1 MQSRLKHAIADAF
14 SAALIIEAAAPGKL
28 STVSGVEGVKDLNL
42 IKFALSA
49 PAIRDA
55 VIRSVNNAL
64 RGKPL
69 SLGKLVLHGV
79 RKIVRNPLI
88 RTNTALGYLML
99 SVPLSYITGLAL
111 KGNKDDLKDMTAII
125 TRHYTII
132 EEQLKKESIKH
143 FYAAVKTASE
153 GHLGKFIGIVPSV
166 RDDVTSTEVSVWD
179 ALACSAYYD
188 MIAYDITHGFRI
200 TLLAL
205 SKLLALAR
213 KPAELLEAVPHLQ
226 ACILS
231 KMLDTLVLKAW
242 GLPTAM
248 LLSNAASS
256 LKPGT
261 REWSVVSKAF
271 RHIGV
276 NPGSTSDIMGAAI
289 ALYLVRSLVNSD
301 SG

>member
-1 MQSRLKHAIADAF
+1 M
-14 SAALIIEAAAPGKL
+14 

-42 IKFALSA
+42 IKFTLSA

-205 SKLLALAR
+205 NKLLALAR

-289 ALYLVRSLVNSD
+289 ALYLVKSLVNSD

>member
-1 MQSRLKHAIADAF
+1 
-14 SAALIIEAAAPGKL
+14 L

-42 IKFALSA
+42 IKFTLSA

-69 SLGKLVLHGV
+69 SLGKLVLRGV

-111 KGNKDDLKDMTAII
+111 KENRDDLKDMSAII
-125 TRHYTII
+125 TRYCTII

-153 GHLGKFIGIVPSV
+153 GHLGKFVGVVPSV
-166 RDDVTSTEVSVWD
+166 RDDVMSAKVSVWD
-179 ALACSAYYD
+179 ALASSAYYD
-188 MIAYDITHGFRI
+188 MIAYDITHRFRI

-205 SKLLALAR
+205 NKLLALAR

-226 ACILS
+226 ASILS
-231 KMLDTLVLKAW
+231 KMPDTLVLKAW

-248 LLSNAASS
+248 LLSNTASS

-261 REWSVVSKAF
+261 REWNAVSNAF
-271 RHIGV
+271 RRIGV
-276 NPGSTSDIMGAAI
+276 NPGSTSDIMSAAI
-289 ALYLVRSLVNSD
+289 ALYLVRSLVSSNS
-301 SG
+301 G